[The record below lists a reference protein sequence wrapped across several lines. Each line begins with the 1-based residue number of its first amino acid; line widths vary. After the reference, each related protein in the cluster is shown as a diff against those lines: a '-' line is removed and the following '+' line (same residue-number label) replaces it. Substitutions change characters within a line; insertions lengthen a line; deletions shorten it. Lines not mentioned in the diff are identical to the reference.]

1 MSSYWILSYLRIG
14 QSLIEKQIM
23 TDKEDYY
30 VYVYIDPRNYDEF
43 YYGKGKG
50 NRKNAHMSD
59 ESDSEKAKRINDI
72 KKAGLNPIIRVIVR
86 DLTENQAFLI
96 EKTLIWK
103 LGRTL
108 TNKSTGNFA
117 EKFRPQNTIYRELQ
131 GFDYKNEVYYINIGE
146 GPTRHWD
153 DCKKYEFLSAGGGRI
168 YSDPIKALE
177 HGDIVVAY
185 LKRYGFVGIGI
196 VKEKAVTVD
205 KFLHNGQ
212 NLKSTELSQPGM
224 FKGVGDKDKVEYL
237 VKVKWI
243 KAYDREQAKWQKN
256 SGLFTSQ
263 LIRASLQGQPMTI
276 EYLEKEFDIKF
287 SDLIT
292 K

>member
-1 MSSYWILSYLRIG
+1 
-14 QSLIEKQIM
+14 M

-50 NRKNAHMSD
+50 NRKDAHLSD

-108 TNKSTGNFA
+108 TNKSTGHFA
-117 EKFRPQNTIYRELQ
+117 DKFRPQNTIYRELQ

-205 KFLHNGQ
+205 NFLHNGQ
-212 NLKSTELSQPGM
+212 NLKSIELTQPGM
-224 FKGVGDKDKVEYL
+224 FKGIGDKDKVEYL

-243 KAYDREQAKWQKN
+243 KAYDREHAKWQKN

-287 SDLIT
+287 SDLIS